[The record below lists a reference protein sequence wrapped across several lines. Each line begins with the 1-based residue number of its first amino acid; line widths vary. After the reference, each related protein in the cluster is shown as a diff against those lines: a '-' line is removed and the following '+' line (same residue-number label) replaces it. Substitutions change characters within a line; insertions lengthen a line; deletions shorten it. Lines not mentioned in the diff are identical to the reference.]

1 MESMCEA
8 RYTVADSGG
17 SAAAVPVLPVL
28 LATFLLFESV
38 RSEAPNALWSP
49 EAKPLAGCGAVCST
63 TPILL
68 RRTRLVFGKKPY
80 HLWRVNGAFCLLG
93 FREP

>member
-1 MESMCEA
+1 MPDNVSMESMCEA

-49 EAKPLAGCGAVCST
+49 EAQPLAG
-63 TPILL
+63 
-68 RRTRLVFGKKPY
+68 
-80 HLWRVNGAFCLLG
+80 
-93 FREP
+93 